1 MKSLVFAFQGWK
13 AFAREQRNLGIQV
26 VMALLTIAAG
36 FFFGITGMEWCAIL
50 LCIAMVLGLE
60 MVNTAMENLVNLVTK
75 EQHPL
80 AGKVKDIA
88 AGAVAFA
95 SLISVVVGV
104 IVFWKYVV
112 EIIERVN

>member
-1 MKSLVFAFQGWK
+1 
-13 AFAREQRNLGIQV
+13 
-26 VMALLTIAAG
+26 MALLTIAAG